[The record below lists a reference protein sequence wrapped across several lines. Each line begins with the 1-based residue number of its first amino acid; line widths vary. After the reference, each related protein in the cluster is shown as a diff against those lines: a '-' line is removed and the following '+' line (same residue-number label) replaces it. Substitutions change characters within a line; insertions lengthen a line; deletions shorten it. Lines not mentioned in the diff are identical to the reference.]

1 MVLRREVLRVYRQIL
16 QVARSWQ
23 AAVEMDT
30 PTERAYIK
38 EETRRLFRKNRDVSV
53 FILLHFQLPT
63 CDVCVEVAYW
73 NYIVPN

>member
-1 MVLRREVLRVYRQIL
+1 MVSRREVLRVYRQIL

-38 EETRRLFRKNRDVSV
+38 EETRRLFRKNRDVSECTP
-53 FILLHFQLPT
+53 LL
-63 CDVCVEVAYW
+63 VAHL
-73 NYIVPN
+73 